1 MSELLPNAYAICGG
15 LVQKHDADRYVATLF
30 APADRR
36 PYLHALQAFSLE
48 IAGVRAAAKEPM
60 PGEVR
65 LQWWRDVLNGQRE
78 EEANGH
84 PVGMAIRDTI
94 AVNKLPAQALLDL
107 IDARAFDL
115 YDEPPADWNALEGYC
130 GETSSALFRL
140 ASIVLMKG
148 EEPGSADAA
157 GHAGVAYAMAG
168 LLRAFPWHSRRGQV
182 FLPQSVLTAVG
193 LDREDIVSGSDTPK
207 LRAALSEMRT
217 RAYNHLAKARALKG
231 GIRPEIKTAFL
242 PLAMV
247 ERYLSPMDG
256 RTYKPF
262 ATVIDV
268 ANWLRVWTM
277 WRWSRSQ

>member
-1 MSELLPNAYAICGG
+1 MTELLPNAYAICGG
-15 LVQKHDADRYVATLF
+15 LLQKHDADRYVATLF

-94 AVNKLPAQALLDL
+94 AVNRLPAQAFLDM

-140 ASIVLMKG
+140 ASIILMKG
-148 EEPGSADAA
+148 DEPGSADAA
-157 GHAGVAYAMAG
+157 GHAGVAYALAG

-217 RAYNHLAKARALKG
+217 RAYDHLARARALKG
-231 GIRPEIKTAFL
+231 GIRPEIKAAFL

-247 ERYLSPMDG
+247 ERYLAPMDG

-277 WRWSRSQ
+277 WRGW